1 MSEELQ
7 ELVREAL
14 RQTIEESRLFK
25 SRRRFKKGTLEAL
38 QEELK
43 ILKQSLNIGYELKVI
58 WLPEN
63 NLKLSGEVKGETI
76 YIYEEDYDKAVE
88 TLRHEFID
96 YAVSQIIEPYK
107 QVANMLI
114 AMINEDAYKRKE
126 KLVER
131 LRKLV

>member
-1 MSEELQ
+1 
-7 ELVREAL
+7 VRGAKRAL
-14 RQTIEESRLFK
+14 
-25 SRRRFKKGTLEAL
+25 
-38 QEELK
+38 
-43 ILKQSLNIGYELKVI
+43 
-58 WLPEN
+58 
-63 NLKLSGEVKGETI
+63 
-76 YIYEEDYDKAVE
+76 E

-114 AMINEDAYKRKE
+114 AMINEDAYERKE

>member
-1 MSEELQ
+1 MSLRVPEQEVWKKLEGEL
-7 ELVREAL
+7 E
-14 RQTIEESRLFK
+14 RLK
-25 SRRRFKKGTLEAL
+25 RLLG
-38 QEELK
+38 
-43 ILKQSLNIGYELKVI
+43 IGYELKVV

-63 NLKLSGEVKGETI
+63 NSKLSGEVKGETI
-76 YIYEEDYDKAVE
+76 YIYEEDYDKAIE